1 LSPGLILRLTDS
13 PDKKISVLRKR
24 LISSVIAV
32 PVVAV
37 IIWFGGHWG
46 FAAFAAVWGAGG
58 AYEYYNILK
67 RSRGVDPLTYFGLV
81 WIILLII
88 SPNFAT
94 LPHFGSISPA
104 SVILASGIILP
115 LLILLWRKGKE
126 NAFANWAWTVG
137 GILYIGWLVSYLVAL
152 RIVDHGRDWVLLT
165 MVCTFTSDSCAYLI
179 GRTFGRHKLAP
190 FISPHKTWE
199 GTIGGLLP
207 AVAVTV
213 LLVWL
218 LKLPVGYGLAVLLGV
233 LLSGMGQL
241 GDLVKSLFKR
251 NMEIK
256 DSGNVLP
263 GHGGFLDRMDSV
275 VFAGVT
281 VYFFVLF
288 IQAV

>member
-1 LSPGLILRLTDS
+1 LSPDAIRRLTDS
-13 PDKKISVLRKR
+13 PVKKISVLQKR
-24 LISSVIAV
+24 LISSVIAL
-32 PVVAV
+32 PIVAV

-58 AYEYYNILK
+58 AYEFYNILK
-67 RSRGVDPLTYFGLV
+67 YSRGVAPLTYFGLLWV
-81 WIILLII
+81 ILLII
-88 SPNFAT
+88 SPNFDT
-94 LPHFGSISPA
+94 LPHLGGISPA
-104 SVILASGIILP
+104 SAFLASGIILP

-152 RIVDHGRDWVLLT
+152 RIIDHGRDWVFLA
-165 MVCTFTSDSCAYLI
+165 MVCTFTSDSCAYLV
-179 GRTFGRHKLAP
+179 GRNFGRHKLAP
-190 FISPHKTWE
+190 FISPNKTWE
-199 GTIGGLLP
+199 GTTGGLLA

-218 LKLPVGYGLAVLLGV
+218 LKLPIGYGLAVLLGV
-233 LLSGMGQL
+233 LLSVMGQL

-275 VFAGVT
+275 AFAGVT

-288 IQAV
+288 IQAG